1 MPRGWILE
9 IIHLSP
15 AVARRRRVRPSPFKA
30 VMFEN
35 YLHHFILIVIAV
47 AIFFIGKFV
56 ASQAKSLSIRAMEKR
71 EVDPAL
77 RSFGSDLL
85 FYAVMVLT
93 IIIALSVAG
102 VPTASFV
109 AVVGAATLA
118 VGFALQGSL
127 ANFAAGVLIILF
139 RQFKVGDFIEAG
151 GVLGSVEEINI
162 LVTKM
167 KSIDGKQVIV
177 PNGQLMGGTITN
189 FSVNPTR
196 RVDLTFGIS
205 YGDDIDKAKAII
217 HEILEADERVL
228 KEPAPLVAV
237 MELGDSSVDIA
248 VRPWVNRTDFLGVM
262 TDTKEKVKK
271 AFDAQGVTIPFPQR
285 DVHLFREEDSQ
296 AG

>member
-1 MPRGWILE
+1 
-9 IIHLSP
+9 
-15 AVARRRRVRPSPFKA
+15 
-30 VMFEN
+30 MFEN

-47 AIFFIGKFV
+47 AIFFVGKFV
-56 ASQAKSLSIRAMEKR
+56 ASQAKTLSVRAIEKR

-205 YGDDIDKAKAII
+205 YGDDIDQAKAII

-248 VRPWVNRTDFLGVM
+248 VRPWVNRADFLGVM